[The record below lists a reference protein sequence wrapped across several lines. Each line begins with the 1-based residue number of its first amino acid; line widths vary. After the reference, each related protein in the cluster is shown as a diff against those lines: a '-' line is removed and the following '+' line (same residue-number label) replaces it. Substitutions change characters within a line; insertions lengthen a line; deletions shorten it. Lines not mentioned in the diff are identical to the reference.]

1 MRTCAR
7 YEGQRAK
14 LRDKHRELA
23 PPERLGSP
31 KGIAALTEFI
41 KDSFT
46 SMGEKYT
53 PKDLPTFFEEPE
65 LPDIDSEDD
74 SSDAKQ

>member
-1 MRTCAR
+1 MRACAR

-14 LRDKHRELA
+14 LRDKHRELTL
-23 PPERLGSP
+23 PERL
-31 KGIAALTEFI
+31 KGALTEFI

-53 PKDLPTFFEEPE
+53 LKNLPTFFEEPE